1 METISNI
8 LNKHLYP
15 YERRI
20 INIEGLAVINSIDG
34 HLSRILPKRGNEI
47 VNQVSRPV
55 RMEHLCMLYCYG
67 GTISC
72 RLNMIE
78 YTLRRYDIIFF
89 RENSIVEIF
98 VDDPSVSIVGVI
110 TGEGY
115 LPVEVGMKDYL
126 VFHEQMSQTPLVH
139 LSRQSAK
146 AFVDTCRLL
155 EEVMERQRDTFTTS
169 FAKAYMQLLYLH
181 CASAL
186 YTNSKAIPQN
196 KPPRQMVV
204 LKEFFDLVEHF
215 FNMRR
220 DISFYAD
227 KLCLA
232 PKYASQVI
240 CRASGKK
247 PGEWIRDRV
256 VLEAKIL
263 LLDGH
268 HNVQQVANALGFPTQ
283 SAFGKYFK
291 QATGLSPREYC
302 QSR

>member
-1 METISNI
+1 MESISNI
-8 LNKHLYP
+8 LNNHLYP

-20 INIEGLAVINSIDG
+20 TNIEGLTVINSIDG
-34 HLSRILPKRGNEI
+34 HLSRILPKNGDEI

-55 RMEHLCMLYCYG
+55 RTEHLCMLYCYG

-78 YTLRRYDIIFF
+78 YTLRRDDIIFI
-89 RENSIVEIF
+89 RENSIVEII
-98 VDDPSVSIVGVI
+98 VDDPSVCIVGVI
-110 TGEGY
+110 SGEGF

-139 LSRQSAK
+139 LTHQSAK
-146 AFVDTCRLL
+146 AFVDTCRHL
-155 EEVMERQRDTFTTS
+155 EEVMEQQRNSLTTS

-186 YTNSKAIPQN
+186 FLNNNAIPRN
-196 KPPRQMVV
+196 KPLRQMVV

-215 FNMRR
+215 FNTRR

-256 VLEAKIL
+256 ILEAKIL

-268 HNVQQVANALGFPTQ
+268 HNVQQVADALGFPSQ

-291 QATGLSPREYC
+291 QATGLSPKEYC